1 MRAQP
6 ECFCCSIRQAQE
18 ATEIAGRDKDTI
30 WKVSQEVCAVYA
42 RADQNWTPAYMTTL
56 AHDVTK
62 KIVGIEDIF
71 YQLKRDHNRAALQF
85 YPQLK
90 EWVKKGDNSLE
101 RAVKVA
107 IAGNIIDLGVY
118 REVRVE
124 EVLEE
129 VNHAQWGR
137 YEFASWVEDLKNA
150 HTLIYVGDNAGEI
163 VFDRILLEEI
173 SPGRKVFFVV
183 KGGPISNDALLE
195 DAQEAGIDEMVEI
208 LTTGQAEVG
217 VALER
222 APSSLQKLWK
232 EADMIIAKG
241 QGNFETLSEEEGN
254 IYFLLK
260 AKCIPVARELQV
272 KQGDLVL
279 QKRKEKISSSE
290 VKVYSSGGLVVRKNN
305 GEWQI
310 LLVKK
315 SDLGLWTLPKGH
327 KEKEEREEETACRE
341 VEEETGYK
349 VKLGPRVGDI
359 SFSYVRDHQ
368 VFREIASFFLM
379 EVVGKGEKEQEGEI
393 EEVKWFSLEEALQ
406 VLSYD
411 NEKSLI
417 GKALELLERR

>member
-71 YQLKRDHNRAALQF
+71 YQLKREHNKAALQF

-90 EWVKKGDNSLE
+90 EWVKRGDNSLE

-150 HTLIYVGDNAGEI
+150 HTLIYVGDNAGEV

-195 DAQEAGIDEMVEI
+195 DAQEAGIDEVAEI
-208 LTTGQAEVG
+208 LATGQAEVG
-217 VALER
+217 VVLER

-232 EADMIIAKG
+232 EVDMIIAKG

-279 QKRKEKISSSE
+279 QKRKE
-290 VKVYSSGGLVVRKNN
+290 
-305 GEWQI
+305 
-310 LLVKK
+310 
-315 SDLGLWTLPKGH
+315 
-327 KEKEEREEETACRE
+327 
-341 VEEETGYK
+341 
-349 VKLGPRVGDI
+349 
-359 SFSYVRDHQ
+359 
-368 VFREIASFFLM
+368 
-379 EVVGKGEKEQEGEI
+379 
-393 EEVKWFSLEEALQ
+393 
-406 VLSYD
+406 
-411 NEKSLI
+411 
-417 GKALELLERR
+417 